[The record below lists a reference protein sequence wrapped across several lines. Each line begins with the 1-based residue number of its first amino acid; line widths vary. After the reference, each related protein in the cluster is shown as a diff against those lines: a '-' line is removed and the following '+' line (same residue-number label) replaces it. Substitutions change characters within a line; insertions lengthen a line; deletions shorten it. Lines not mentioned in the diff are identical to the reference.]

1 MTFLIVGTAFS
12 NYPNAVK
19 TQGEFLYEI
28 LKHEKLNVEIVS
40 RHKNKIYRI
49 FDTIS
54 ATVKLPSDS
63 IIILQVYGCNSLFL
77 ESFIAF
83 ISFLRGIKVISTIH
97 GGFIPQS
104 YKSKLVDRFLL
115 NTIFNISEK
124 ITCPSLFVYGHLS
137 VLNTNVKNKGIIL
150 PNFIDLNEYEF
161 KNREGNDIFWMRGF
175 HDIYNPIL
183 ALDTLKRIHERGF
196 KVKLNMAGPD
206 MGLLNEVVNYADKL
220 GLSNFVVFHGV
231 ITTNEKNLIANSC
244 FAYLNTTKI
253 DNAPVSFVEMMAL
266 GLPIVST
273 SVGGIKY
280 LVKNRVNALLSDSQN
295 SDELADLLIEIKTRK
310 SLKDLITV
318 RNKELS
324 LQFSKENV
332 LSIWK
337 KILVL

>member
-1 MTFLIVGTAFS
+1 M
-12 NYPNAVK
+12 Y
-19 TQGEFLYEI
+19 
-28 LKHEKLNVEIVS
+28 
-40 RHKNKIYRI
+40 
-49 FDTIS
+49 
-54 ATVKLPSDS
+54 
-63 IIILQVYGCNSLFL
+63 L

-97 GGFIPQS
+97 GGSIPQS
-104 YKSKLVDRFLL
+104 YKSKLVKRFLL
-115 NTIFNISEK
+115 KAIFRISDK
-124 ITCPSLFVYGHLS
+124 ITCPSLFMLS
-137 VLNTNVKNKGIIL
+137 DLNVLNTNLKNKGIII
-150 PNFIDLNEYEF
+150 PNFIDLNEYTF

-183 ALDTLKRIHERGF
+183 ALDTLNKLHEKGF

-206 MGLLNEVVNYADKL
+206 MGMLNETVIYSEKL
-220 GLSNFVVFHGV
+220 GLSKFVIFHGV
-231 ITTNEKNLIANSC
+231 ITNSEKNVIASNC

-280 LVKNRVNALLSDSQN
+280 LVDNRVNALLSDSQN
-295 SDELADLLIEIKTRK
+295 SDELADLLIEIKTNK
-310 SLKDLITV
+310 SLKDLITM

-332 LSIWK
+332 LSMWK
-337 KILVL
+337 RILV